1 MRQKYAVSTTTQ
13 QQGCCGIC
21 EGSMRSAVVSFRDLK
36 VWQLGMDL
44 VVTLLTEIEVAKEV
58 RISVC

>member
-1 MRQKYAVSTTTQ
+1 
-13 QQGCCGIC
+13 
-21 EGSMRSAVVSFRDLK
+21 MRSAVVSFRDLK